1 MSKNYHFLG
10 KLPADTVSFFKHE
23 ILQRNKKHNPNVRH
37 INDSYQWV
45 HFDDYLHNEF
55 LKIFINT
62 DLKIQWWKEK
72 DRPTQKAFVVEPGA
86 GMRIH
91 KDGMHCK
98 AALNIAISCNPND
111 WVRWYDEDTIN
122 SLGNVVARNDGEASS
137 RNVDI
142 TDFESVEYTEE
153 VHNSE
158 GDVYIVNTD
167 VYHSFKCNGTD
178 PRIIIQTKFD
188 KWPDFETVKESLT
201 KNSFIN
207 LL

>member
-1 MSKNYHFLG
+1 MSNNYHFLG
-10 KLPADTVSFFKHE
+10 KLPADIISFFKIE
-23 ILQRNKKHNPNVRH
+23 ISQRNQKDNPNVRH
-37 INDSYQWV
+37 ITNSYQWV
-45 HFDDYLHNEF
+45 HFDDYLHAEF
-55 LKIFINT
+55 LKIFNNT
-62 DLKIQWWKEK
+62 DLKIQWWAEK
-72 DRPTQKAFVVEPGA
+72 ARPIQKAFVVAPGT

-91 KDGMHCK
+91 KDGMNCK
-98 AALNIAISCNPND
+98 SALNIAVSCNPGD

-122 SLGNVVARNDGEASS
+122 TMGNVVAKNDGESQS

-142 TDFESVEYTEE
+142 VDFESVEYIEE
-153 VHNSE
+153 LHNSE

-167 VYHSFKCNGTD
+167 VYHSFKCNGTS

-188 KWPDFETVKESLT
+188 KCPSFETVKESLT